1 MRAFLPE
8 PDLSERIHDAV
19 LDAICSGELKSG
31 TRLTQEELAQKFG
44 VSRQPVLQAMMLLR
58 REGFLIEAGRKGVQV
73 APLDM
78 QQVRNL
84 YVVRAALDGA
94 AARLAAANYTRE
106 LAYRGR
112 LLLDVGRRAATSSNV
127 PASIE
132 ADIDFHL
139 FVYEASGNPLIGET
153 AQPHWQHLRRVM
165 AAALSEGDLR
175 VSVWDEHEGI
185 LRALEAGQVDEAE
198 ALCRGHAEQMADILT
213 GRLKVVIS
221 RAA

>member
-1 MRAFLPE
+1 MRSFLPE

-19 LDAICSGELKSG
+19 LEAICSGELKAG

-106 LAYRGR
+106 LAHRGR
-112 LLLDVGRRAATSSNV
+112 LLLDVGRRAAASSNV

-165 AAALSEGDLR
+165 AAALSESDLR

-213 GRLKVVIS
+213 GRLRVVIS
-221 RAA
+221 KAA

>member
-19 LDAICSGELKSG
+19 LESICSGELKAG

-112 LLLDVGRRAATSSNV
+112 LLLDVGRRAAASGNV
-127 PASIE
+127 PAAIE

-139 FVYEASGNPLIGET
+139 FVYEASCNPLIGET

-165 AAALSEGDLR
+165 AAALSESDLR

>member
-1 MRAFLPE
+1 MRPFVPE

-19 LDAICSGELKSG
+19 LDAICSGELKAG
-31 TRLTQEELAQKFG
+31 ARITQEELAHQFG

-58 REGFLIEAGRKGVQV
+58 REGFLIDAGRKGVCV
-73 APLDM
+73 APLDV
-78 QQVRNL
+78 QKARNL
-84 YVVRAALDGA
+84 YVVRGALDGA
-94 AARLAAANYTRE
+94 AARLAAANYDQR
-106 LAYRGR
+106 LAQRGR
-112 LLLDVGRRAATSSNV
+112 QLLEVGRRAV
-127 PASIE
+127 ASGHIPTVIE

-185 LRALEAGQVDEAE
+185 LRALEAGQVAEAE

>member
-19 LDAICSGELKSG
+19 LEAICSGELKAG
-31 TRLTQEELAQKFG
+31 TRLTQEELANKFG

-106 LAYRGR
+106 LAHRGR
-112 LLLDVGRRAATSSNV
+112 LLLDVGRRAAASGNV

>member
-19 LDAICSGELKSG
+19 LEAICSGELKSG

-94 AARLAAANYTRE
+94 AARLAAANYTRD
-106 LAYRGR
+106 LAHRGR
-112 LLLDVGRRAATSSNV
+112 LLLDVGRRAATSNNV

-153 AQPHWQHLRRVM
+153 AQPHWAHLRRVM

>member
-19 LDAICSGELKSG
+19 LEAICSGELKAG

-106 LAYRGR
+106 LAHRGR
-112 LLLDVGRRAATSSNV
+112 LLLDVGRRAGTSGNV
-127 PASIE
+127 PAAIE

-221 RAA
+221 KAA

>member
-8 PDLSERIHDAV
+8 PDLSERVHDAV
-19 LDAICSGELKSG
+19 LEAICSGELKAG

-106 LAYRGR
+106 LAHRGR
-112 LLLDVGRRAATSSNV
+112 LLLDVGRRAGTSGNV
-127 PASIE
+127 PAAIE

-165 AAALSEGDLR
+165 AAALSETDLR

-221 RAA
+221 KAA

>member
-1 MRAFLPE
+1 MRPLTSE
-8 PDLSERIHDAV
+8 PDLSERVHDAL
-19 LDAICSGELKSG
+19 LDAICSGELKAG
-31 TRLTQEELAQKFG
+31 TRLTQEDLAQRFG

-58 REGFLIEAGRKGVQV
+58 REGFLIDAGRKGVCV
-73 APLDM
+73 APLDV
-78 QQVRNL
+78 QTARNL
-84 YVVRAALDGA
+84 YVVRGALDGA
-94 AARLAAANYTRE
+94 AARLAAARYTPH
-106 LAYRGR
+106 LAQRGR
-112 LLLDVGRRAATSSNV
+112 QLLDVGRRAV
-127 PASIE
+127 ASGHIPSVIE

-165 AAALSEGDLR
+165 AAALGESDLR

-185 LRALEAGQVDEAE
+185 LRALEAGQAAEAE

-221 RAA
+221 HAA

>member
-1 MRAFLPE
+1 MRTILPE

-19 LDAICSGELKSG
+19 LDAICSGELKAG
-31 TRLTQEELAQKFG
+31 ARITQEELANKFG

-58 REGFLIEAGRKGVQV
+58 REGFLIDAGRKGVAV

-78 QQVRNL
+78 QQVKNL
-84 YVVRAALDGA
+84 YVVRGALDGA
-94 AARLAAANYTRE
+94 AARLAAANYTPY
-106 LAYRGR
+106 LVQRGR
-112 LLLDVGRRAATSSNV
+112 QLLDVGRRAV
-127 PASIE
+127 ASGNIPSVIE

-139 FVYEASGNPLIGET
+139 FIYEESGNPLIGET
-153 AQPHWQHLRRVM
+153 AQPHWQHLRRIM
-165 AAALSEGDLR
+165 AAALGEEDLR

-185 LRALEAGQVDEAE
+185 LRALEAGQVSEAE

-213 GRLKVVIS
+213 GRLRVVIS

>member
-19 LDAICSGELKSG
+19 LEAICSGELKAG
-31 TRLTQEELAQKFG
+31 TRLTQEELAQRFG
-44 VSRQPVLQAMMLLR
+44 VSRQPVLQAMMLRR
-58 REGFLIEAGRKGVQV
+58 REGFLIETGRKGVQV

-106 LAYRGR
+106 LAHRGR
-112 LLLDVGRRAATSSNV
+112 LLLDVGRRAGDSGNV
-127 PASIE
+127 PAAIE

-139 FVYEASGNPLIGET
+139 FIYEASGNPLIGET

-185 LRALEAGQVDEAE
+185 LRALEAGQVEEAE

>member
-1 MRAFLPE
+1 MRPILPE

-19 LDAICSGELKSG
+19 LDAICSGERKAG
-31 TRLTQEELAQKFG
+31 ARITQEELANKFG

-58 REGFLIEAGRKGVQV
+58 REGFLIDAGRKGVAV

-78 QQVRNL
+78 QQVKNL
-84 YVVRAALDGA
+84 YVVRGALDGA
-94 AARLAAANYTRE
+94 AARLAAANYTPE

-112 LLLDVGRRAATSSNV
+112 LLLDVGRRAGSSGNV
-127 PASIE
+127 PAAIE

-153 AQPHWQHLRRVM
+153 AQPHWAHLRRVM

-221 RAA
+221 KAA

>member
-1 MRAFLPE
+1 MRSFFPE

-19 LDAICSGELKSG
+19 LEAICSGELKSG
-31 TRLTQEELAQKFG
+31 TRITQEELAQRFG

-94 AARLAAANYTRE
+94 AARLAASNYSRD
-106 LAYRGR
+106 LAHRGR
-112 LLLDVGRRAATSSNV
+112 LLLDVGRRAAASGNV

-165 AAALSEGDLR
+165 AAALSESDLR

-185 LRALEAGQVDEAE
+185 LRALEEGQVDEAE

-221 RAA
+221 KAA